1 MMPASLF
8 KQLLLPLYPRLQ
20 RVALRLLGNT
30 EDAEDMV
37 QEVYMKLWSK
47 RDALPDV
54 KEVEAYCVTMTK
66 NMCIDRLRMAE
77 VEKEDVDEVPIM
89 LAATDDVEAQ
99 VALEDINLCY
109 TYGQVD
115 VIGQMKWLKRLW
127 WSGSWTAK
135 VRYGDALREN
145 LPDCTFNF
153 DTGSSTGEGW
163 RKGKNYYAMRD
174 LFGMSY
180 MIW

>member
-20 RVALRLLGNT
+20 RVALRLLGNA

-37 QEVYMKLWSK
+37 QEGYMRLWNK

-54 KEVEAYCVTMTK
+54 KDVEAYCVTLTK

-77 VEKEDVDEVPIM
+77 MEKADVDEVPTM

-99 VALEDINLCY
+99 VERHDAVEQVKQIIETLPEHQQQVITLRDMEDCSFEEIVEQTGLTAVNIRMLLSRARK
-109 TYGQVD
+109 T
-115 VIGQMKWLKRLW
+115 IRERLKKL
-127 WSGSWTAK
+127 
-135 VRYGDALREN
+135 
-145 LPDCTFNF
+145 
-153 DTGSSTGEGW
+153 
-163 RKGKNYYAMRD
+163 
-174 LFGMSY
+174 
-180 MIW
+180 

>member
-20 RVALRLLGNT
+20 RVALRLLGNA

-54 KEVEAYCVTMTK
+54 QDVEAYCVTLTK

-77 VEKEDVDEVPIM
+77 VEKEDVDEVPTM

-99 VALEDINLCY
+99 VERRDAVEQVKQIIETLPEHQQQVITLRDMEDCSFEEIVEQTGLTAVNIRMLLSRARK
-109 TYGQVD
+109 T
-115 VIGQMKWLKRLW
+115 IRERLKKL
-127 WSGSWTAK
+127 
-135 VRYGDALREN
+135 
-145 LPDCTFNF
+145 
-153 DTGSSTGEGW
+153 
-163 RKGKNYYAMRD
+163 
-174 LFGMSY
+174 
-180 MIW
+180 

>member
-20 RVALRLLGNT
+20 RVALRLLGNV
-30 EDAEDMV
+30 EDAEDIV

-54 KEVEAYCVTMTK
+54 KDVEAYCVTLTK

-77 VEKEDVDEVPIM
+77 VEKEDVDEVPTM

-99 VALEDINLCY
+99 VERRDAVEQVQRIIGTLPEHQQQVITLRDMEDCSFEEIVEQTGLTAVNIRMLLSRARK
-109 TYGQVD
+109 T
-115 VIGQMKWLKRLW
+115 IRERLKKL
-127 WSGSWTAK
+127 
-135 VRYGDALREN
+135 
-145 LPDCTFNF
+145 
-153 DTGSSTGEGW
+153 
-163 RKGKNYYAMRD
+163 
-174 LFGMSY
+174 
-180 MIW
+180 